1 MSACTWTL
9 YIDVSLY
16 LNCLHWCQP
25 TFELFT
31 LMWASTWTLYTDVSQ
46 YLTSFWT
53 QSQHLIWCQPIPEL
67 FLTTVPTFNLM
78 SAYTWTLSDH
88 SPSITLMS
96 ANTWPL
102 SYHSPSTNRRCSR
115 SSARRWRRRHDF
127 SSSPSWARSASP
139 IWRRNCRNSQRLWA
153 IMSDSA
159 FRISRLVTVSRAT
172 WDFAHW
178 HLSLGNF

>member
-1 MSACTWTL
+1 
-9 YIDVSLY
+9 
-16 LNCLHWCQP
+16 
-25 TFELFT
+25 
-31 LMWASTWTLYTDVSQ
+31 
-46 YLTSFWT
+46 
-53 QSQHLIWCQPIPEL
+53 
-67 FLTTVPTFNLM
+67 M

-102 SYHSPSTNRRCSR
+102 SYHSPSTNRLCSR
-115 SSARRWRRRHDF
+115 SSARRWRQSHDF

-153 IMSDSA
+153 TMSDSA

-172 WDFAHW
+172 WDSAHW
-178 HLSLGNF
+178 HLSLGIFNFFACWTTFPSTGSLSHGCVWLPKFSFYELIHYWLFVCFG